1 MDAGKLA
8 RALGWFSIGLGLVQI
23 AAPGWVARL
32 VGVRDDDGN
41 RTLLRAVGG
50 RELGAGA
57 ALLTRPQPAGW
68 LWARVGGDAM
78 DLGLLGAALR
88 SEDAERNRVAAAT
101 AAIAGITAVDLLA
114 ATRLSTARAAQ
125 ESGAPAADALRVEKA
140 ITINRPPEEVYRF
153 WRDFENLP
161 RFMNHLESVRVT
173 GDGRSHWQAKAPAG
187 RSVEWDAEIAD
198 DRPNQLIAWRS
209 LDGADVRN
217 SGSVRFS
224 RAPGD
229 RGTEVKV
236 TLDYAPP
243 AGVVGATIAKL
254 FGEEPERQLRDDL
267 FRLKQVLETGE
278 VVRSEGSPD
287 GPRLKQRPAQ
297 PMPSASQG

>member
-1 MDAGKLA
+1 
-8 RALGWFSIGLGLVQI
+8 LGWFSIGLGLVQI

-217 SGSVRFS
+217 SGSVRFD

-243 AGVVGATIAKL
+243 GGAVGATIAKL

-278 VVRSEGSPD
+278 VVRAEGSPD